1 MSTQTV
7 TTKTKTEIA
16 AEFAQSFKGLIPE
29 EAPQKLTPEQR
40 LAPYKTQVLRMRRKG
55 FSWRQIATQMCQA
68 PINEK
73 VTALQLKRV
82 FGGKVPRS
90 KAPAKPR
97 KTKVKKK
104 PLPRLVLDRATGL
117 PITPVAPDS
126 APEAKP
132 SGLPGDYQA
141 VFDQVAGK
149 IIRLA
154 FVDTDA
160 GSELATAACR
170 QWRAATPDQVND
182 FVLAAQDALDR
193 LDADTAQAQYG
204 ITPEQWANWRQ
215 PWRDARGLPVET

>member
-1 MSTQTV
+1 
-7 TTKTKTEIA
+7 
-16 AEFAQSFKGLIPE
+16 
-29 EAPQKLTPEQR
+29 
-40 LAPYKTQVLRMRRKG
+40 
-55 FSWRQIATQMCQA
+55 
-68 PINEK
+68 
-73 VTALQLKRV
+73 
-82 FGGKVPRS
+82 
-90 KAPAKPR
+90 
-97 KTKVKKK
+97 
-104 PLPRLVLDRATGL
+104 LPRLVLDRATGL

-170 QWRAATPDQVND
+170 QWRAATPDQIND

-215 PWRDARGLPVET
+215 PWRDARGLAIEA